1 MLIKQMSG
9 KRKKRGKSADK
20 AMSVGSHDVNVHE
33 DSDSHDDQPL
43 SLKKAKIKK
52 EPTEN
57 EEVTKKEEMVG
68 TEANREEDKG
78 GSEDGKEDMVKVL
91 GKLLKIA
98 RKLEKNAY
106 QLEPFWISR

>member
-1 MLIKQMSG
+1 MSG
-9 KRKKRGKSADK
+9 KRKKRGKSAEK

-57 EEVTKKEEMVG
+57 EEVTEKEEMEE
-68 TEANREEDKG
+68 TEEDREEKTQGRIG
-78 GSEDGKEDMVKVL
+78 GWE
-91 GKLLKIA
+91 
-98 RKLEKNAY
+98 
-106 QLEPFWISR
+106 